1 MASLH
6 WLLYK
11 QHIPTQVN
19 TVNFSAKPLLLF
31 TSVTLLSAC
40 TQPAGTTH
48 AASGQHS
55 AQNQSGLATLQL
67 HNPSDFSRHQEA
79 IIVPFYDLG
88 LEAATQTRLAAYR
101 TNGANM
107 SAEVGV
113 ELGVEVP
120 SQLIDRDGDGTKDS
134 LLLATDLAAGE
145 TQQFQIRQLN
155 NDITPATSQQQ
166 ALPKQTQAEISHKTG
181 GSWQGSKYIGGKFVN
196 VQQLTPP
203 AQYTDHSEYI
213 RYEGP
218 GIESDKV
225 GYRIYLDWRNG
236 FDIFGNT
243 TGKPVLH
250 QVGLDGYSSYHAMQP
265 WGMDVLKVGK
275 SLGAG
280 GFGYFNGQNAELV
293 SKISGHTARIIENGP
308 LYSAFTI
315 DYHNWQIAGQ
325 TLDVKAHLS
334 MTAGSRLLQ
343 NRLRLSKPLDNLA
356 IGIVKLPDTRLLTG
370 TLESS
375 GHTYT
380 YLATYGKQSLNGDNL
395 GMALLFKR
403 GKLKKLTTD
412 ANSHIAVMDVSGQ
425 HLEYYF
431 VGAWQQELNG
441 VQNEN
446 EFVAYLQQE
455 VDRLTLTTRQ
465 TLKTAATAAA
475 ISQPLT
481 AKSALGWSEQL
492 ANSELNRQAGQYY
505 WGGWDTERDRP
516 VAFEYTTGLLMQ
528 AYDDLQQVAPKA
540 EYQAA
545 ILKMADSFVTAD
557 GSIHSYEMQKFNID
571 SINSGNLLLRVFEK
585 SGETKYQKA
594 AQLLR
599 KQLEQQPKTN
609 NGAYWHKKIYP
620 HQLWLDGVYMG
631 MPFLAYYSQ
640 LFENGHS
647 LKQVVHEFEVTR
659 QQLRDPNTGLYFHAW
674 DESKSMNWAEPQTG
688 LSRYFWSRGIGWL
701 GMALVDVLDRIPHTE
716 TELRKPLLTM
726 VTELADAL
734 LKYQDP
740 ASGVWWQITDKA
752 GARGNYLESSASSMF
767 VYFLAKA
774 QNKNYLDNSYR
785 AATLKAYQGLLK
797 EFVLVHPDGAI
808 SLTSMVQVA
817 GLGAGRDGSYHYYM
831 SEPIYRN
838 DSKGTAP
845 FMMAGVQMAELLQ
858 QP

>member
-1 MASLH
+1 M
-6 WLLYK
+6 
-11 QHIPTQVN
+11 
-19 TVNFSAKPLLLF
+19 NFSAKPLLLF

-40 TQPAGTTH
+40 SQPAGPDK
-48 AASGQHS
+48 AATSQHNT
-55 AQNQSGLATLQL
+55 QNRPTVATLQL
-67 HNPSDFSRHQEA
+67 HNPSDFSRAQEA
-79 IIVPFYDLG
+79 IFLPFADLG
-88 LEAATQTRLAAYR
+88 LDAAQQTNLAAYQNDG
-101 TNGANM
+101 TAM
-107 SAEVGV
+107 
-113 ELGVEVP
+113 P
-120 SQLIDRDGDGTKDS
+120 SQLIDRDGDGNKDS
-134 LLLATDLAAGE
+134 LLLAPDLAAGE
-145 TQQFQIRQLN
+145 TLQLQLRLHH
-155 NDITPATSQQQ
+155 TAPAAEQ
-166 ALPKQTQAEISHKTG
+166 AASTLPKQTQAEISHKTG
-181 GSWQGSKYIGGKFVN
+181 GSWQGSKYIGGSFVN

-250 QVGLDGYSSYHAMQP
+250 NIGLDGYSSYHAMQN

-275 SLGAG
+275 SLGSG

-293 SKISGHTARIIENGP
+293 SKISGHTASIIENGP
-308 LYSAFTI
+308 LYSALTI

-343 NRLRLSKPLDNLA
+343 NRIRLSKPLDNLA
-356 IGIVKLPDTRLLTG
+356 IGIVKLPDTPNGKVKLLTG
-370 TLESS
+370 TLKSS
-375 GHTYT
+375 GHQYT

-403 GKLKKLTTD
+403 GKLKKLTSD

-431 VGAWQQELNG
+431 VGAWQQELG
-441 VQNEN
+441 GIQDETQ
-446 EFVAYLQQE
+446 FVAYLQQE
-455 VDRLTLTTRQ
+455 VERLTLTTRQ
-465 TLKTAATAAA
+465 KLKTATTDAQ
-475 ISQPLT
+475 IKQPLT
-481 AKSALGWSEQL
+481 AKSALGWSERL
-492 ANSELNRQAGQYY
+492 ANSELKRQAGQYY

-528 AYDDLQQVAPKA
+528 AYADLQQKAPKA

-545 ILKMADSFVTAD
+545 ILKMADSFVTAE
-557 GSIHSYEMQKFNID
+557 GNIHSYDMQKFNID
-571 SINSGNLLLRVFEK
+571 SINSGNVVLRVFEQ
-585 SGETKYQKA
+585 SGEQKYQKA
-594 AQLLR
+594 ADLLR
-599 KQLEQQPKTN
+599 KQLELHPKTS
-609 NGAYWHKKIYP
+609 NGAFWHKKIYP

-640 LFENGHS
+640 LFENGQS

-659 QQLRDPNTGLYFHAW
+659 QMLRDPSTGLYFHAW
-674 DESKSMNWAEPQTG
+674 DESKTMDWAEPATG
-688 LSRYFWSRGIGWL
+688 RSRYFWSRGIGWL
-701 GMALVDVLDRIPHTE
+701 GMALVDVLDRIPHTQ
-716 TELRKPLLTM
+716 TELRKPLLSM

-734 LKYQDP
+734 LQYQDP
-740 ASGVWWQITDKA
+740 TSGVWWQITDKA
-752 GARGNYLESSASSMF
+752 GARGNYLESSGSSMF

-774 QNKNYLDNSYR
+774 QNKNYLDSSYR
-785 AATLKAYQGLLK
+785 AATLKAYQGLLN
-797 EFVLVHPDGAI
+797 EFVLAHPDGSI

-845 FMMAGVQMAELLQ
+845 FIMAGVQVAELLS